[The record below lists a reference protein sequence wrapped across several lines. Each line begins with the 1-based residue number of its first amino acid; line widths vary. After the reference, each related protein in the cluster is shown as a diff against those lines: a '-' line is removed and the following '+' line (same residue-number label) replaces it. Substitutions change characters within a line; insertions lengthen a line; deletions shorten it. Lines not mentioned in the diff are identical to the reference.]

1 MISVHLRE
9 FVFLLVLGTVI
20 AFFSFSYIF
29 CEENS
34 FSEDENRVLGSFP
47 DFSLQKLIDGKF
59 NTQLH
64 AYFSDQIAMR
74 SELVELKA
82 LSSLALGMHESNGIL
97 LADGGYLV
105 KTHRYTDENYSFLEI
120 NLSKIEKLR
129 SKLDQ
134 KGVSTVSALVPR
146 KVDVL
151 DAVLPDI
158 YPREQNERVWSLALG
173 RGHTDLRGLLSG
185 EDGTFY
191 KTDHHWTA
199 RGAYL
204 AYCALGKKLGYVPRP
219 EEDFSLTTLSNSF
232 YGTTYS
238 GSGFFFSSPDEIKAP
253 DIPQGVYTTE
263 IVDTGASFD
272 GLYDLS
278 YLQKKDKYS
287 VFLGG
292 NSAQVRIKSN
302 ESGTEKKD
310 TLLIVKDSF
319 SHSLALYLIA
329 HFDIELIDPRYFHG
343 SIEKYVT
350 EHNIENVLFIFGI
363 DTLATAEF
371 RIS

>member
-1 MISVHLRE
+1 MRTRE
-9 FVFLLVLGTVI
+9 LVFLLALGFVI

-29 CEENS
+29 CEEKS
-34 FSEDENRVLGSFP
+34 FSEDENRVLQGFP
-47 DFSLQKLIDGKF
+47 AFTVHKVIDGRF
-59 NTQLH
+59 SAQLH
-64 AYFSDQIAMR
+64 GYFSDQIALR
-74 SELVELKA
+74 SEIVELKA
-82 LSSLALGMHESNGIL
+82 LSELALGKRESNGIL

-105 KTHRYTDENYSFLEI
+105 ETHRYTDENYSFLEI

-134 KGVSTVSALVPR
+134 KGIRTASALVPR

-151 DAVLPDI
+151 GTVLPDI

-173 RGHTDLRGLLSG
+173 RGHTDLRGVLSG

-204 AYCALGKKLGYVPRP
+204 AYCALGEKLGYVPRS
-219 EEDFSLTTLSNSF
+219 EEDFALTTLSNSF

-278 YLQKKDKYS
+278 FLGKKDKYS

-292 NSAQVRIKSN
+292 NSAHVRIKSS
-302 ESGTEKKD
+302 EECIEKKE

-319 SHSLALYLIA
+319 SHSLAPYLTA

-343 SIEKYVT
+343 SIEEYAT
-350 EHNIENVLFIFGI
+350 EHNIENVLFIFGV
-363 DTLATAEF
+363 DTLATAEL